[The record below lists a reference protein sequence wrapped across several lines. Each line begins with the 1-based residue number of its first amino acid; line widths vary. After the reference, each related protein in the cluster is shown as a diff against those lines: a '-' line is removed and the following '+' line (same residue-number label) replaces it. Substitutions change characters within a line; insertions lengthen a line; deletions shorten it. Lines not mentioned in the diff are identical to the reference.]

1 MKVILL
7 KDLPGTGKKGE
18 VKEVASGYASNFL
31 FPRNLAKPATGPAVA
46 DLKAQEQKKVKQMEE
61 ELKDCQKVA
70 GLIDGGEI
78 EVFEKTNDQGT
89 LYSAVNNQKV
99 AQEVK
104 KQLGGTIKPEQV
116 IFKKP
121 IKELGEHEVL
131 IKFSHGLEAEVRVV
145 VSEK

>member
-1 MKVILL
+1 MKVIFL
-7 KDLPGTGKKGE
+7 KDIPGTGKKGE

-31 FPRNLAKPATGPAVA
+31 FPRNLAKPATSNALT
-46 DLKAQEQKKVKQMEE
+46 DLKAQEEKKVKQMEE
-61 ELKDCQKVA
+61 ELKECQRVA

-89 LYSAVNNQKV
+89 LYSAVNGQKV
-99 AQEVK
+99 AQEIK
-104 KQLGGTIKPEQV
+104 KQLGGTVESEQV
-116 IFKKP
+116 IFRKP

-131 IKFSHGLEAEVRVV
+131 IKFPHGLEAEVRVV